1 MHITKQKF
9 PEKPSEG
16 SSPEPGPNGIEQEF
30 TVAVRVS
37 FPPTDFIVYRKRDL
51 LLELVLMIG
60 SVSSDPVG
68 ALKSNAHVEI
78 LGNVIFRPV
87 HDIVRITRIYCD
99 VLERFPAHESVVA
112 DEGGAFTIAD
122 LEPNLRITHFGKISS
137 TVLEE
142 ITGDL
147 VDTGVVLHD
156 SDFWREEHFCHT
168 IDQAVPGLR
177 GHVSSILTTRCP

>member
-1 MHITKQKF
+1 
-9 PEKPSEG
+9 
-16 SSPEPGPNGIEQEF
+16 
-30 TVAVRVS
+30 
-37 FPPTDFIVYRKRDL
+37 
-51 LLELVLMIG
+51 MIG

-78 LGNVIFRPV
+78 LGNMLFRPV
-87 HDIVRITRIYCD
+87 TDVVWIPSIYCD

-142 ITGDL
+142 VAGDL
-147 VDTGVVLHD
+147 KDARMVLHD
-156 SDFWREEHFCHT
+156 SDFWREEHFCRP
-168 IDQAVPGLR
+168 IDQAVLWL
-177 GHVSSILTTRCP
+177 GHISSILAARCP